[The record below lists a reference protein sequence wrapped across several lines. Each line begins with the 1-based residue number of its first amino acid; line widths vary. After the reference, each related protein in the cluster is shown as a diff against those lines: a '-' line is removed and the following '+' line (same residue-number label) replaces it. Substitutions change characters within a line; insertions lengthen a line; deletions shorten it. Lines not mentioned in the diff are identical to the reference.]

1 MDAAIDPSLVLKTTP
16 PKLRKSLLER
26 ERLRRI
32 RADGDDVAVFLVEAA
47 SGNGK
52 TSLLAKWRL
61 DWIQSGAVVAWL
73 SMDSEDSPVAV
84 VSGIVLGLR
93 RGTGLAAFG
102 TDAIEAVRR
111 GAGTTLALTSLLA
124 EITDTAKPT
133 VLIFDN
139 CERIRDPAV
148 LEIFDYL
155 LHNLPPN
162 LQIAAGS
169 RTPVPL
175 HTADLVAQGNVRRV
189 TAAELRFD
197 LGETIRLL
205 SARLGE
211 RVNADLVAS
220 LHEVTEGWPLGVQLA
235 AVALE
240 RTTNPAQGVQ
250 AFSAS
255 RDDSTRQLFDD
266 MVDSLPPGLAAFL
279 TRCALLDAMH
289 PSLCEA
295 VTSDEDA
302 ALSLQRLLN
311 ETPLLTATEEGEWLR
326 LHPLAREYLRA
337 RAERTLTEAERREL
351 HVRAWHWL
359 AAHGFP
365 ERAAQH
371 ALAAGRQREALTL
384 VAGSLT
390 EEFDLGHVG
399 TVLEWLARI
408 PAREIQRNVLL
419 RRIGMWVKALGY
431 RTSEALPEASAL
443 ADDPAVED
451 WVRGEAI
458 LALACASAFAD
469 EIDKAQRYAS
479 RYSGASSDS
488 RGERVLCNLEM
499 YFDICAGA
507 TETARQRLARVPDD
521 GSFPTGRIWAD
532 YFAAHSY
539 LWEGRPILAEQAT
552 RLQVPRWEAQVG
564 RRGLWACMLA
574 GPLAIACWQRDLR
587 EEARM
592 LLAHRLDVIEQGTGP
607 DGLAYAYRT
616 LAQMSAADGDEAR
629 AFAYLEAFASLGTS
643 RRLMRFVVVSLAERI
658 RLHAAGRRPGQ
669 AALLLSELEAV
680 FERSKVCAVLEPLLR
695 LELEL
700 ARAYVKLAS
709 EDARG
714 ASDHLAAA
722 WNLARKINRGYET
735 VQILALQALLEEREG
750 QSPSALLTEALSL
763 AEAGGLVR
771 VFADTHPEVVELIR
785 RFAQRGAHAP
795 TSRASIERVLA
806 AANVTATATISP
818 EAQTGSGILTPKE
831 NEVLQL
837 LAAGLPNKRIATEL
851 GLSSETVKWHVKKLF
866 AKLGA
871 GSRDHAVQR
880 ARMLGLVR

>member
-32 RADGDDVAVFLVEAA
+32 RADGEDVAVFLVEAPA
-47 SGNGK
+47 GNGK

-73 SMDSEDSPVAV
+73 NMDSEDSPIAV

-148 LEIFDYL
+148 LEVFDYL

-197 LGETIRLL
+197 LAETIRLL

-240 RTTNPAQGVQ
+240 RTTDPAQGVQ

-255 RDDSTRQLFDD
+255 RDDSTRQLFDG
-266 MVDSLPPGLAAFL
+266 MVDSLPPALAAFL

-302 ALSLQRLLN
+302 ALSLQRLLT

-351 HVRAWHWL
+351 HVRAWRWL

-390 EEFDLGHVG
+390 QEFDLGHVG

-408 PAREIQRNVLL
+408 PAKEIEGNVLL

-431 RTSEALPEASAL
+431 QTSEALPEASAL
-443 ADDPAVED
+443 ADDPTVED
-451 WVRGEAI
+451 WCAAKRSWRWRARLRLRTRSTRPSVTRRAI
-458 LALACASAFAD
+458 PARARMREEIGSSATSRCTSTYAPGPRRPPASD
-469 EIDKAQRYAS
+469 WPGYLIDGR
-479 RYSGASSDS
+479 
-488 RGERVLCNLEM
+488 
-499 YFDICAGA
+499 
-507 TETARQRLARVPDD
+507 
-521 GSFPTGRIWAD
+521 FPTGRIWAD

-539 LWEGRPILAEQAT
+539 LWEERPVLART
-552 RLQVPRWEAQVG
+552 RPPACRSSGG
-564 RRGLWACMLA
+564 RRRSADA
-574 GPLAIACWQRDLR
+574 GSGPACWPARWRSPARQRDLR

-607 DGLAYAYRT
+607 DGAGLATVHWHLVVGSGRRRK
-616 LAQMSAADGDEAR
+616 R
-629 AFAYLEAFASLGTS
+629 APSRALEAFASLGTS
-643 RRLMRFVVVSLAERI
+643 RRLMRFVVVEPRGSAS
-658 RLHAAGRRPGQ
+658 GCTRPG
-669 AALLLSELEAV
+669 V
-680 FERSKVCAVLEPLLR
+680 
-695 LELEL
+695 
-700 ARAYVKLAS
+700 ARARQHCS
-709 EDARG
+709 
-714 ASDHLAAA
+714 
-722 WNLARKINRGYET
+722 
-735 VQILALQALLEEREG
+735 
-750 QSPSALLTEALSL
+750 
-763 AEAGGLVR
+763 
-771 VFADTHPEVVELIR
+771 
-785 RFAQRGAHAP
+785 
-795 TSRASIERVLA
+795 
-806 AANVTATATISP
+806 
-818 EAQTGSGILTPKE
+818 
-831 NEVLQL
+831 
-837 LAAGLPNKRIATEL
+837 
-851 GLSSETVKWHVKKLF
+851 
-866 AKLGA
+866 
-871 GSRDHAVQR
+871 
-880 ARMLGLVR
+880 